1 MRTDLNNEFDSKLFN
16 LEFET
21 VRQWAKDNLEIGNVL
36 RGLTNECFALSANF
50 EQSYEIQF
58 VYVQFSHEHP
68 GYMLELKF
76 KENNFYNI
84 LLLFSLEITK
94 INKKLEVLSVYNTFI
109 HQLRT
114 FFEANDIM
122 TVTTSD
128 LQRTGKGILVSS
140 SAIEIIK
147 TYNRVKFY
155 RSFLETENY
164 KNLAPDVEYVY
175 IMMNCDDFTFKIGQS
190 KNPKY
195 RERTLQSKEPNVV
208 LLKAWQCDKKIEKEL
223 HKIYKENRTRGEWFK
238 LDFGKIC
245 NINETIINL
254 IEEHKSQ

>member
-1 MRTDLNNEFDSKLFN
+1 MRTDLNNEFDSKVFN

-21 VRQWAKDNLEIGNVL
+21 IRQWAKDNLEIGNVV

-58 VYVQFSHEHP
+58 AYVQFSHEHP
-68 GYMLELKF
+68 GYILELKF

-114 FFEANDIM
+114 FLEANDIP
-122 TVTTSD
+122 TVTTTDFQKS
-128 LQRTGKGILVSS
+128 GKGFIFSPS
-140 SAIEIIK
+140 EIEIIK

-164 KNLAPDVEYVY
+164 TNLAPDVEYVY

-190 KNPKY
+190 KNPIY
-195 RERTLQSKEPNVV
+195 RERTLQSKQPNVV

-223 HKIYKENRTRGEWFK
+223 HKIYKKNRTRGEWFK
-238 LDFGKIC
+238 LDFGEIG